1 MGRPDW
7 TVDAP
12 EHVVREAAA
21 MLDAGQTAGSV
32 FRRLDLSR
40 YAVDSTFR
48 AWALRRKK
56 VAAQQQAGR
65 NGLEAHST
73 GSGKRATD
81 PRAIFETAIGSLAE
95 ALAAGELKPNQV
107 IGAISVLRDVL
118 KLEEVEKPASE
129 RAEEKHEQ
137 WRAEMA
143 AKTKKAVD
151 ERTEGGKTLTR
162 EDVYDLVDQ
171 VMRGG

>member
-7 TVDAP
+7 TVEAP
-12 EHVVREAAA
+12 DHVVREAAA
-21 MLDAGQTAGSV
+21 MVDAGQTAGSV
-32 FRRLDLSR
+32 YRRLDLSR
-40 YAVDSTFR
+40 YASDSTFR
-48 AWALRRKK
+48 QWAKRRKA

-73 GSGKRATD
+73 GSGKRAAE

-95 ALAAGELKPNQV
+95 ALAGGALKPNQV

-137 WRAEMA
+137 WRAELRAKQEA
-143 AKTKKAVD
+143 ALAAVG
-151 ERTEGGKTLTR
+151 EQQGLTP
-162 EDVYDLVDQ
+162 ELLGTIKSKVL
-171 VMRGG
+171 GI